1 MAIGSMLVFLALLIV
16 VALFVTRPLTE
27 PEDEDASDGQASHWT
42 AERERVL
49 DALTELDADW
59 QLNKVPED
67 VYHVQR
73 ASLVAEGAHALE
85 QLEKIPRPIKV
96 KRAKSDDLEAVIA
109 AHKRKRRK

>member
-27 PEDEDASDGQASHWT
+27 PDDEDAPNGAASHWA

-49 DALTELDADW
+49 DALAELDADW

-67 VYHVQR
+67 VYRSQR
-73 ASLVAEGAHALE
+73 AALVAEGAYALE
-85 QLEKIPRPIKV
+85 QLEKAAAPAKA
-96 KRAKSDDLEAVIA
+96 KRESGDDL
-109 AHKRKRRK
+109 

>member
-27 PEDEDASDGQASHWT
+27 PEDEDASDSEASHWT

-49 DALTELDADW
+49 DALAELDADW

-67 VYHVQR
+67 VYAAQR

-85 QLEKIPRPIKV
+85 QLEKTAAPV
-96 KRAKSDDLEAVIA
+96 KARHKSGDDLEAVIA